1 MNRYALMVPCLAVL
15 CAALPAAHAADIS
28 IETAQEIYYYGDRL
42 TYTVTVSEVTGEPAF
57 LYIVDAGGTKSSAI
71 PLPVSQPVTEFA
83 SPFPFEA
90 ATYQVGGW
98 TLEIYY
104 GESQSE
110 AAFTL
115 MDSGR
120 AVIPTWIKDAGRLW
134 IAGASEEYY
143 LSAIEYLVDQGI
155 LQVDAPPAPDDG
167 RASIPEWVKV
177 ITAWWIQG
185 HVADHEYASAIEYLI
200 NHGAI
205 RVGQQ

>member
-1 MNRYALMVPCLAVL
+1 MVPCLAVL

-120 AVIPTWIKDAGRLW
+120 AVIPPGSRTPEGCGSPEQARSTTCPQSSTWLTRAYCRLTHRRRQTTAGRQSPN
-134 IAGASEEYY
+134 G
-143 LSAIEYLVDQGI
+143 
-155 LQVDAPPAPDDG
+155 
-167 RASIPEWVKV
+167 
-177 ITAWWIQG
+177 
-185 HVADHEYASAIEYLI
+185 
-200 NHGAI
+200 
-205 RVGQQ
+205 

>member
-1 MNRYALMVPCLAVL
+1 
-15 CAALPAAHAADIS
+15 
-28 IETAQEIYYYGDRL
+28 
-42 TYTVTVSEVTGEPAF
+42 
-57 LYIVDAGGTKSSAI
+57 
-71 PLPVSQPVTEFA
+71 
-83 SPFPFEA
+83 
-90 ATYQVGGW
+90 
-98 TLEIYY
+98 
-104 GESQSE
+104 
-110 AAFTL
+110 

-134 IAGASEEYY
+134 IAGAGEEYY

-185 HVADHEYASAIEYLI
+185 QIADHEYAGAIEYLI